1 MSNEAI
7 VIGAALVD
15 LAIVLVAF
23 RLGKAYL
30 IGVIVVNLVMVSLT
44 AAKVGLFFGVVGSPQ
59 SIFYASIFL
68 ATDLLAE
75 YYGKRSGYQAI
86 WTGFLALFMLALLGQ
101 VVVHFHPIPEA
112 ETYGNA
118 VNTIFGATWRVAL
131 ASFVAYIVAQ
141 NFDIWFFH
149 KLRER
154 TQGRHLWLRN
164 LGSTSVSQLID
175 TVIFFPI
182 AFAGVMPELFQVMLV
197 AYIVKILVA
206 VLDTPYIYLARAMRP
221 KVENKAHV
229 AQQDA

>member
-1 MSNEAI
+1 MSNEVL

-23 RLGKAYL
+23 RLGKSYL
-30 IGVIVVNLVMVSLT
+30 IGVIVVNLVMVTLT
-44 AAKVGLFFGVVGSPQ
+44 AAKVGSFFGVVGSPQ

-75 YYGKRSGYQAI
+75 HYGKRAGYQAI
-86 WTGFLALFMLALLGQ
+86 WTGFLALLLLALLGQ
-101 VVVHFHPIPEA
+101 VVVLFDPIPAA

-131 ASFVAYIVAQ
+131 ASFVAYVAAQ

-149 KLRER
+149 NLRER

-164 LGSTSVSQLID
+164 LASTSVSQLID

-182 AFAGVMPELFQVMLV
+182 AFAGVMPQLFQVMLV

-206 VLDTPYIYLARAMRP
+206 VLDTPYIYLAKVIAP
-221 KVENKAHV
+221 KTNEVE
-229 AQQDA
+229 